1 MRIAYFTDT
10 YLPQIN
16 GVTNTLGRLGDYLKN
31 RQIEHLIFAPQ
42 YEREPSGLTCL
53 CPSPVARFKSV
64 TLPFYPECRLSL
76 PNYTKLA
83 GIADRFRPDLI
94 HLTDPLGIGLAGLRY
109 AKERRIPVVSSFH
122 TNFDAYLSYYK
133 MEYLEGMVWALFQWF
148 HNSCAMNFCP
158 SQTTM
163 QVLAAKGIENLAL
176 WARGVDSVRFS
187 PHHRREEI
195 RRRFIS
201 RPEQLLFLYV
211 GRIAPEKD
219 LDILTQSIKQ
229 VNQTHQEK
237 IRFIIA
243 GDGPYAQDMR
253 EQSDGNVLFTGYLQG
268 AELSSLYASCD
279 AFVFPSSTETFGNVV
294 LEAMASRLPVITVRS
309 GGVTDN
315 VVDGQNGL
323 LCAPRDEA
331 SLAEAMIRLAD
342 QDELREAL
350 AANAL
355 AHASSQSWNTIFDR
369 LLGDYR
375 FVLDKYSDTVQT
387 A

>member
-1 MRIAYFTDT
+1 
-10 YLPQIN
+10 
-16 GVTNTLGRLGDYLKN
+16 
-31 RQIEHLIFAPQ
+31 
-42 YEREPSGLTCL
+42 
-53 CPSPVARFKSV
+53 
-64 TLPFYPECRLSL
+64 
-76 PNYTKLA
+76 
-83 GIADRFRPDLI
+83 
-94 HLTDPLGIGLAGLRY
+94 
-109 AKERRIPVVSSFH
+109 
-122 TNFDAYLSYYK
+122 
-133 MEYLEGMVWALFQWF
+133 
-148 HNSCAMNFCP
+148 
-158 SQTTM
+158 M

-187 PHHRREEI
+187 PHHRREGI

-211 GRIAPEKD
+211 GRLAPEKD

-323 LCAPRDEA
+323 LCAPR
-331 SLAEAMIRLAD
+331 IKQVWR
-342 QDELREAL
+342 R
-350 AANAL
+350 
-355 AHASSQSWNTIFDR
+355 R
-369 LLGDYR
+369 
-375 FVLDKYSDTVQT
+375 
-387 A
+387 